1 LIKASK
7 PEKALSFNLMKRLL
21 LATNNKGKIREYHYL
36 LKGIPYEIVTPADCG
51 ITTDVAEVGASFEEN
66 ATLKAT
72 TMASLSCLLT
82 LADDSGLEVE
92 ALGGKPGP
100 RSSRFAGE
108 NATDADNI
116 ALLLAKLK
124 NVPEIHRLAQF
135 RCVIAIA
142 EPNGRVELCTGS
154 CPGIIVNEPR
164 GTHGFGYDPV
174 FLVPELGKTMAEL
187 TLGEKNRISHRAQ
200 AAAKA
205 KELLMNWD

>member
-1 LIKASK
+1 
-7 PEKALSFNLMKRLL
+7 MKKLL
-21 LATNNKGKIREYHYL
+21 LATNNKGKLREYSYL
-36 LKGIPYEIVTPADCG
+36 LKGIPFEIVTPAACG
-51 ITTDVAEVGASFEEN
+51 ITADVAEVGATFEEN
-66 ATLKAT
+66 ASLKAS

-92 ALGGKPGP
+92 ALGGEPGV

-108 NATDADNI
+108 NATDADRI

-124 NVPEIHRLAQF
+124 DVPELQRLAQF

-142 EPNGRVELCTGS
+142 EPGGRVELCTGA
-154 CPGIIVNEPR
+154 CPGIIVTEPR
-164 GTHGFGYDPV
+164 GANGFGYDPV

-200 AAAKA
+200 AADKA
-205 KELLMNWD
+205 RALLVEW

>member
-1 LIKASK
+1 M
-7 PEKALSFNLMKRLL
+7 EKLL
-21 LATNNKGKIREYHYL
+21 LATNNKGKLREYSYL
-36 LKGIPYEIVTPADCG
+36 LKDIPYEIVTPADCG
-51 ITTDVAEVGASFEEN
+51 ITADVVEVGATFEEN

-92 ALGGKPGP
+92 ALGGGPGP
-100 RSSRFAGE
+100 LSHRFAGA
-108 NATDADNI
+108 NATDADRI

-124 NVPEIHRLAQF
+124 DVPELQRLAQF
-135 RCVIAIA
+135 RCAIAIA
-142 EPNGRVELCTGS
+142 EPGGRVELCTGV
-154 CPGIIVNEPR
+154 CPGIITSEPR

-174 FLVPELGKTMAEL
+174 FLVPEFGKTMAEL

-205 KELLMNWD
+205 KEILIQWHTV

>member
-1 LIKASK
+1 
-7 PEKALSFNLMKRLL
+7 MKRLL
-21 LATNNKGKIREYHYL
+21 MATNNKGKIREYQHL

-51 ITTDVAEVGASFEEN
+51 ITTDVAEVGATFEEN
-66 ATLKAT
+66 ATLKAAT
-72 TMASLSCLLT
+72 LASLSCLLT

-92 ALGGKPGP
+92 ALGGAPGTH
-100 RSSRFAGE
+100 SARFAGE
-108 NATDADNI
+108 NATDAENI

-135 RCVIAIA
+135 RCIIAIA
-142 EPNGRVELCTGS
+142 EPGGRVELCTGA
-154 CPGIIVNEPR
+154 CQGVIISEPR

-174 FLVPELGKTMAEL
+174 FLVPEFGKTMAEL

-205 KELLMNWD
+205 KELLMNWEPV